1 MASPESR
8 VLRATFRSDLNPP
21 EVAPATLRQAWES
34 AVAHVELPSGITLT
48 PIVAGG
54 VDAAWVE
61 SATAASGRV
70 LLFLHGGGFNSGS
83 WFTHREL
90 AARLSLASGARVLLL
105 NYRLAPEHPCPAAIE
120 DAAAGY
126 QWLLDQGCDPAQIVI
141 GGDSSGGGLV
151 LATLVWL
158 RDHGLPLPVAGVL
171 LSPWVDLTMSGASV
185 QHRAALDPLTTL
197 RGFQRAAAWYVGPSD
212 LNQPLASPL
221 YADLHG
227 LPPLLIQVGDHE
239 LLLSDATR
247 LAEQARASGVEVTL
261 EVWDEMWHVWQAWA
275 GALPEGQQAIERI
288 GAFIQRALKHQAPA

>member
-1 MASPESR
+1 MASRESR
-8 VLRATFRSDLNPP
+8 AVRATFHPDSNPP

-34 AVAHVELPSGITLT
+34 AVAQVELPPGITIT
-48 PIVAGG
+48 PATAGG
-54 VDAAWVE
+54 VDAAWVA
-61 SATAASGRV
+61 SAAASDSV

-105 NYRLAPEHPCPAAIE
+105 NYRLAPEHACPAAIE

-126 QWLLDQGCDPAQIVI
+126 QWLLAHGYDSGQIVI
-141 GGDSSGGGLV
+141 GGDSSGGGLA

-158 RDHGLPLPVAGVL
+158 RDHELALPAAGVL

-185 QHRAALDPLTTL
+185 QSRAALDPLTTL
-197 RGFQRAAAWYVGPSD
+197 RGFERAAAWYVGAGD
-212 LNQPLASPL
+212 RKQPLASPL

-227 LPPLLIQVGDHE
+227 LSPLLIQVGDHE

-247 LAEQARASGVEVTL
+247 LAEQARASGVAVML

-288 GAFIQRALKHQAPA
+288 GAFIRHALKHQAPA

>member
-8 VLRATFRSDLNPP
+8 ALRATFGSDVNPP
-21 EVAPATLRQAWES
+21 EVTPATLRQEWEA
-34 AVAHVELPSGITLT
+34 AVAHVELPPGITIT
-48 PIVAGG
+48 PAVAGG

-61 SATAASGRV
+61 SAAAESSRV

-83 WFTHREL
+83 WFTHRGL
-90 AARLSLASGARVLLL
+90 ATRLALASGARLLLL

-126 QWLLDQGCDPAQIVI
+126 QWLLAQGYDPAQIVI
-141 GGDSSGGGLV
+141 GGDSAGGGLA

-158 RDHGLPLPVAGVL
+158 RDHGLPLPAAGVL

-185 QHRAALDPLTTL
+185 QSRAAIDPLTTL
-197 RGFQRAAAWYVGPSD
+197 RGFQRAAAWYVGAGD
-212 LNQPLASPL
+212 LKQPLASPL

-247 LAEQARASGVEVTL
+247 LAEQARAAGVEVTL

-275 GALPEGQQAIERI
+275 GALPEGRQAIERI
-288 GAFIQRALKHQAPA
+288 GAFVQRALKCQAPA